1 MENKTEVK
9 LGRPVN
15 PNSARQI
22 RIQERNAKRE
32 QGLLKRGRP
41 IVEGSKRQTTLK
53 VRNQQ

>member
-32 QGLLKRGRP
+32 QGLFPFRVHQITNHVFHHL
-41 IVEGSKRQTTLK
+41 
-53 VRNQQ
+53 